1 MEEIR
6 GIRGKRI
13 KLEELGGTG
22 RNLEEIRG
30 GNGRKSGEMGGNGGT
45 WRNLKE
51 IRGGKNKTEGTGR
64 NLEEL
69 GGT

>member
-1 MEEIR
+1 M
-6 GIRGKRI
+6 
-13 KLEELGGTG
+13 
-22 RNLEEIRG
+22 EEIRG

-51 IRGGKNKTEGTGR
+51 IRGGNGRKSGGEKIKLKELGGTWR
-64 NLEEL
+64 NWEEL